1 MGLRSAAHGLLWL
14 FLALL
19 PARAEPPPSDPAPA
33 ALFAIE
39 FTTGPGWDPAK
50 PPDQQ
55 AHFAAHAANLRR
67 LRERGVIRIGARYAD
82 KGLVVVAAESMAAAR
97 RLLDDDPSIAAGTF
111 VFDVH
116 PFMVFYPGSVDA
128 APRR

>member
-1 MGLRSAAHGLLWL
+1 MGLRSAVHGLLL
-14 FLALL
+14 LLALL
-19 PARAEPPPSDPAPA
+19 PAQAAPPASGPAPV

-55 AHFAAHAANLRR
+55 PHFAAHAANLRR
-67 LRERGVIRIGARYAD
+67 LRERGVIRIGARYGD
-82 KGLVVVAAESMAAAR
+82 KGLVVVAAESAAAAR

-111 VFDVH
+111 AFEVH

-128 APRR
+128 AARR